1 VLHPELTAKLRPVLK
16 RSVPRSLPIGLV
28 SGAVLATALGWAA
41 HTPAASQY
49 MDVEDI
55 KPGMKGYGL
64 TVFSGTKPER
74 FDVEVVSTL
83 HNFQPGQDLVI
94 IKTPHPRL
102 DVARTVAGMS
112 GSPIYIDN
120 KLIGA
125 YAYGWFFNVEPIAG
139 VTPIENM
146 LDALK
151 RPVPKTLIPGMGAT
165 PLPGGSA
172 KASPGAKGAQLPSV
186 NEHRFAGA
194 PTRYDL
200 RDHAAQVS
208 RHVGPKLAAPRG
220 AGLRPATT
228 DVMVGGL
235 GPKAMHLAE
244 ELLEPTGLDPMQVGG
259 GGTKANP
266 LAADAAKTFVD
277 GGVIN
282 VELVRGDISMS
293 GLGTVTHVVGD
304 KLVAFGHPMI
314 GGGIEALP
322 TALGYVHWI
331 LATENRSFKIGEP
344 IQPLGTLVNDR
355 QAAIVIDTKRE
366 APMFPVSIGI
376 DGALAS
382 ANTKTRWNMEVSH
395 DPFFAPSFIAVALGS
410 ALETTTAE
418 RNDMTWR
425 ADTTVSIKGFGDIVI
440 DDFGAGNRVPIG
452 PSDIARSRLVR
463 AVGAL
468 MNNPWQ
474 VAELEKVEMK
484 VKVTH
489 DREVMMLRGAQ
500 VLEPEI
506 DAGDPARVRLTLQP
520 HLGEE
525 VQKVVEIPIDST
537 LAGETVH
544 IKLEPGYQVDRIVA
558 TPDSFSEL
566 VDVLPK
572 LNYPSETI
580 VASYEVP
587 DEATAAFKGHVA
599 HRLPPGAADVLN
611 PTSSSVA
618 PILYKSKKQVVIPI
632 KGFLV
637 GNDTLTVKVRQ
648 VVR

>member
-1 VLHPELTAKLRPVLK
+1 MSKHPTRAG
-16 RSVPRSLPIGLV
+16 SLPIGLL
-28 SGAVLATALGWAA
+28 SGAALATALGWAA
-41 HTPAASQY
+41 HVPAQSQY
-49 MDVEDI
+49 MDVDDV

-74 FDVEVVSTL
+74 FDIEVVSTL
-83 HNFQPGQDLVI
+83 HNFRPGQDLVI

-102 DVARTVAGMS
+102 DIARTVAGMS

-146 LDALK
+146 LDDLK
-151 RPVPKTLIPGMGAT
+151 RPVPKTLIPGMGAA

-172 KASPGAKGAQLPSV
+172 AKGASSGAKAARRAEGV
-186 NEHRFAGA
+186 GEHRFAGT
-194 PTRYDL
+194 PVGYDL
-200 RDHAAQVS
+200 RDHAGQVS
-208 RHVGPKLAAPRG
+208 RHVGPKLAAPTG

-235 GPKAMHLAE
+235 GPKAMHLVS
-244 ELLEPTGLDPMQVGG
+244 ELLEPAGLQPMQAGG
-259 GGTKANP
+259 GGAKAKT
-266 LAADAAKTFVD
+266 LAADAPDKFVD
-277 GGVIN
+277 GGVVN

-322 TALGYVHWI
+322 TAIGYVHWI
-331 LATENRSFKIGEP
+331 LSTQNRSFKIGEP
-344 IQPLGTLVNDR
+344 IKPLGTLVNDR
-355 QAAIVIDTKRE
+355 QASIVVDTTRE
-366 APMFPVSIGI
+366 APMFPVSIDI
-376 DGALAS
+376 AGALVS
-382 ANTKTRWNMEVSH
+382 PGTKTRWDMEVSH

-425 ADTTVSIKGFGDIVI
+425 ADTTVRIKGYGEITI

-468 MNNPWQ
+468 VNNPWQ
-474 VAELEKVEMK
+474 VAELEQVQMK

-489 DREVMMLRGAQ
+489 DREVMFLRGAQ
-500 VLEPEI
+500 LLESEL
-506 DAGDPARVRLTLQP
+506 DAGKPARVRLTLQP
-520 HLGEE
+520 HMGEVTHQVIE
-525 VQKVVEIPIDST
+525 VPIDAS
-537 LAGETVH
+537 LAGEKVR
-544 IKLEPGYQVDRIVA
+544 IKIEPGYQTDRIIA
-558 TPDSFSEL
+558 TPESFSDL

-572 LNYPSETI
+572 LNFPSESI

-587 DEATAAFKGHVA
+587 DTATAAFDGQVA
-599 HRLPPGAADVLN
+599 HRLPPGAADTLN
-611 PTSSSVA
+611 PTTSSVA
-618 PILYKSKKQVVIPI
+618 PVLYKAHKQVVIPI

-637 GNDTLTVKVRQ
+637 GNDTITVEVRD